1 MNCHG
6 NQGRRQ
12 STARYLSRRPP
23 YTALQRPTSE
33 PNPHVSGTTSRRP
46 HDPNDAKLPDNRETV
61 GRWLQMPGIRTCR
74 ICRIRRSE
82 YEKACRSGGL
92 GALPAEGVAG
102 RVMGRTRIDC
112 KAANC
117 VDRHNLPRLLSLMK
131 CSYCDDFAEKISRV
145 HRRHP
150 RSAILQMSLV
160 SCCSV
165 SNQAAAGVVPGDRW
179 LFLCEVSGWVCLML
193 WNPCADCRR
202 VLSVVQGSVPG
213 RKKRSAEL
221 QSEVWCLRSAECR
234 GKRPEEQSARPP
246 SFAV

>member
-1 MNCHG
+1 MS
-6 NQGRRQ
+6 GRPGHTR
-12 STARYLSRRPP
+12 LERPRGP
-23 YTALQRPTSE
+23 SQ
-33 PNPHVSGTTSRRP
+33 HVSGATSQRP
-46 HDPNDAKLPDNRETV
+46 HEPNDSKLPDNRETV
-61 GRWLQMPGIRTCR
+61 GRRLPMLRIRTCR
-74 ICRIRRSE
+74 ICRIRGSE

-102 RVMGRTRIDC
+102 RVMGRTRNDC
-112 KAANC
+112 KDANC
-117 VDRHNLPRLLSLMK
+117 VDRHNPPRLLSLLK

-202 VLSVVQGSVPG
+202 VLSVVQGFVPG
-213 RKKRSAEL
+213 RKRRRAET
-221 QSEVWCLRSAECR
+221 
-234 GKRPEEQSARPP
+234 SARGLVPA
-246 SFAV
+246 FC